1 MTAKKSR
8 PTRNSQCKVCC
19 LPADQGA
26 ILERLHCSGASDQSL
41 ADRWGMSR
49 WAVAR
54 HVKHHLTKARRV
66 ELMAG
71 PVKIGNLVD
80 QATDESRS
88 VLEMYQVTRSLLFS
102 RMLAA
107 AEAGDNFGT
116 SRVGRVL
123 IDLLDKLAKLTGE
136 LRQMAGISVTN
147 NILNIN
153 ADPSYPALEEGLLKL
168 VHKHPAAREDVLA
181 LLASLEAT
189 STMPGPNGARPLIE
203 CEAVGAG
210 EIEMGADVS

>member
-1 MTAKKSR
+1 MTKPRS
-8 PTRNSQCKVCC
+8 TRNSQCKVCC
-19 LPADQGA
+19 LPADQQA
-26 ILERLHCSGASDQSL
+26 VLERLHCSGASDQSL

-80 QATDESRS
+80 RATDESRS

-116 SRVGRVL
+116 SSVGRVL

-136 LRQMAGISVTN
+136 LRRMAGISITN
-147 NILNIN
+147 NVLNIN
-153 ADPSYPALEEGLLKL
+153 SAPEYPDLEAGLLEIART
-168 VHKHPAAREDVLA
+168 VPDAREPIIT
-181 LLASLEAT
+181 LLAKLEAT
-189 STMPGPNGARPLIE
+189 STPGSNGEAYAMIE
-203 CEAVGAG
+203 GEAVRED
-210 EIEMGADVS
+210 EIEMTANVD